1 MAHQRKDFKNL
12 KPVAIA
18 SRCTNQAEEN
28 NALLDLEAM
37 ATYFLLHR
45 FCSYLFESSNETVVI
60 ANNKQF

>member
-37 ATYFLLHR
+37 AT
-45 FCSYLFESSNETVVI
+45 
-60 ANNKQF
+60 